1 MRETRDLEFKQSVSK
16 TFLKTVSAFAN
27 YGIGTILF
35 GVDDDGEV
43 IGLED
48 PVGDALKIENMIND
62 SIDPVPHYSLLVDE
76 QAKTVGLRVY
86 EGRSKPYL
94 YARKAYRRGDSASIE
109 VDRVELSRLI
119 LSGQNMTFDEAPS
132 NGTDFSF
139 EVLSERIMSHLGL
152 TSFDDNTLRTLGLK
166 LPDGSYNHAAEILAD
181 HNDLAGVDMVR
192 FGATISEFLD
202 RKTVTGVSVLQQYD
216 AALEWYERY
225 CTYEV
230 VEGALRKKVERIPRE
245 AFREAVANALV
256 HRVWDIPANVTI
268 GIYDDKVVVT
278 SPGGLPEGISVDDYL
293 GGGISVPRNPLIANV
308 FFRLD
313 YIEQFGT
320 GITRIND
327 AYEEALV
334 KPTYEVRESSMVV
347 ALPCVT
353 AVSGGILPDE
363 SLVLQTL
370 SRTLLLSRGDVEQR
384 TGFTKSKTIRILN
397 NLVQRGLVAA
407 EGEGRSRR
415 YRRA

>member
-1 MRETRDLEFKQSVSK
+1 
-16 TFLKTVSAFAN
+16 
-27 YGIGTILF
+27 
-35 GVDDDGEV
+35 
-43 IGLED
+43 
-48 PVGDALKIENMIND
+48 
-62 SIDPVPHYSLLVDE
+62 
-76 QAKTVGLRVY
+76 
-86 EGRSKPYL
+86 
-94 YARKAYRRGDSASIE
+94 
-109 VDRVELSRLI
+109 
-119 LSGQNMTFDEAPS
+119 MTFDEAPS
-132 NGTDFSF
+132 NGIDFSF

-278 SPGGLPEGISVDDYL
+278 SPGGLPEGL
-293 GGGISVPRNPLIANV
+293 AWM
-308 FFRLD
+308 
-313 YIEQFGT
+313 
-320 GITRIND
+320 ITS
-327 AYEEALV
+327 EEAYRFRGILLL
-334 KPTYEVRESSMVV
+334 PTSSSDLTISSNLERALRASTMRMKRRWSSQRMRCARSSMVV

-353 AVSGGILPDE
+353 AV
-363 SLVLQTL
+363 
-370 SRTLLLSRGDVEQR
+370 
-384 TGFTKSKTIRILN
+384 F
-397 NLVQRGLVAA
+397 
-407 EGEGRSRR
+407 GRDSSRR
-415 YRRA
+415 VLGAANIESHTASFSR